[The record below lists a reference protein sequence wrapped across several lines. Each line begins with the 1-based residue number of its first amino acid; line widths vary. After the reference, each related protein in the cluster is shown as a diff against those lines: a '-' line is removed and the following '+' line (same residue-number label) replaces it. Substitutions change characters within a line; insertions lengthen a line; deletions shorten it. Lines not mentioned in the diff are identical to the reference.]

1 VARLPFGHL
10 PNAWLLL
17 ALVLQ
22 VLSYPF
28 LADYRG
34 GRAAIAGFDLAILAL
49 ALRASRAGGHETWL
63 GYVLVVPAMVPGGG
77 LVASPVESR
86 SPHGAD
92 RARARSSSRA
102 RGEIGRPRKSS
113 TTRCDG
119 RSRPKRYRRSDIH
132 AYQVGS
138 PSV

>member
-34 GRAAIAGFDLAILAL
+34 GRAAIAGFDRAILAL
-49 ALRASRAGGHETWL
+49 ACAPPAPAATKRGSATCWSCRRWSRAVDL
-63 GYVLVVPAMVPGGG
+63 
-77 LVASPVESR
+77 
-86 SPHGAD
+86 
-92 RARARSSSRA
+92 
-102 RGEIGRPRKSS
+102 
-113 TTRCDG
+113 
-119 RSRPKRYRRSDIH
+119 
-132 AYQVGS
+132 
-138 PSV
+138 